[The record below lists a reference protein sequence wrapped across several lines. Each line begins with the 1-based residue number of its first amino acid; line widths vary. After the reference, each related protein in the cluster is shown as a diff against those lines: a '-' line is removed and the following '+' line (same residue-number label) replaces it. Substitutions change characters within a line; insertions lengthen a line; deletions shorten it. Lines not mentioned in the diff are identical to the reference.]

1 MSTFIKDPNFNYT
14 PYTLIYDE
22 PIKETLNN
30 ADWKVTL
37 VSIDDSSTLT
47 FSPSFEEIG
56 LDFTVININNVT
68 WNSSSDSTPFYE
80 LDDTKITIIDNTEKP
95 YLQLLS
101 NDVLILSD
109 LGILFYKFQNTNS
122 IGGLLTINFTQIG

>member
-30 ADWKVTL
+30 ADWKVIL
-37 VSIDDSSTLT
+37 DSIDELRTLT

-56 LDFTVININNVT
+56 LDFTVININSIT
-68 WNSSSDSTPFYE
+68 WNSSSDTSPFYE
-80 LDDTKITIIDNTEKP
+80 IDDVQITTIDNTEKP
-95 YLQLLS
+95 YLELS
-101 NDVLILSD
+101 SNNILILSD
-109 LGILFYKFQNTNS
+109 FGVLFYKFQNASS
-122 IGGLLTINFTQIG
+122 IGGQFTINFTQLG